1 MRLNFIDVFII
12 LIMVVVNSWLVELLT
27 FFLMLL
33 VSYMDVFRDR
43 SEIKTLLLFLLMD
56 FRIPL
61 AGNRILI
68 FYVL

>member
-1 MRLNFIDVFII
+1 
-12 LIMVVVNSWLVELLT
+12 MVVVNSWVVEVLA

>member
-1 MRLNFIDVFII
+1 
-12 LIMVVVNSWLVELLT
+12 MVVVNSWLVELLT

-61 AGNRILI
+61 AVNRILI

>member
-1 MRLNFIDVFII
+1 MGLTFIEGFII
-12 LIMVVVNSWLVELLT
+12 LIMVVVNSLLLVLLYS
-27 FFLMLL
+27 FLMVL
-33 VSYMDVFRDR
+33 VFIMDVFRDR

>member
-1 MRLNFIDVFII
+1 M
-12 LIMVVVNSWLVELLT
+12 VVNSWLVELLT

>member
-1 MRLNFIDVFII
+1 MMLTFIDVFII
-12 LIMVVVNSWLVELLT
+12 LIMVVVNSWLVEVLA

-33 VSYMDVFRDR
+33 VSYMNVFRDR

-61 AGNRILI
+61 AGNCILI